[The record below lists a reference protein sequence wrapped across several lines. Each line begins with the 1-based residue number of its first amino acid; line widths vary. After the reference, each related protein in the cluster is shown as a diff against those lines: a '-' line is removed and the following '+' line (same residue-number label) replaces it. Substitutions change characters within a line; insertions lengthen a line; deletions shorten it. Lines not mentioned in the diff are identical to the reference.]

1 MFNLKDRIANINKC
15 LSWSSS
21 EANGIVQKKYNF
33 DPKASKMSLLRLFI
47 LMKLMSISYPT
58 LKTIGLM
65 K

>member
-47 LMKLMSISYPT
+47 LMKLICRYLT
-58 LKTIGLM
+58 LPLRPSVS
-65 K
+65 